1 MERIG
6 RYEILR
12 ELGRG
17 AMGVVYHAR
26 DPKIDREVA
35 IKTIKLADQADE
47 SEISQL
53 RDRLFREAQSAG
65 KLSHPGIVTIYDVDE
80 QDGLAYIAMEFV
92 EGRTLEVVMK
102 QGRVDDHVFAADVLK
117 QTGAALDYA
126 HQRGIVHRDV
136 KPANLMLTS
145 GGAVK
150 IMDFGIARAGSS
162 NLTQTGA
169 VMGTPSY
176 MSPEQVK
183 GEEVDGRSDQFSLG
197 VIAYEMVTGK
207 KPFASE
213 SVTSVI
219 FKIVSSA
226 PETPAALCPWI
237 SPALDAVILKALS
250 KSAADR
256 FESCQV
262 LADGFA
268 QAIVSQNGAGEA
280 TTLVPTVTDPAESSD
295 AADETSA
302 ATPVYDATAETS
314 YDVAPPSSTPA
325 TSTPTTSAPTPGD
338 SQKLPPLGA
347 KPEGDAPSFGGLA
360 AASEEDPDG
369 RGYGRLLGIAAAI
382 ILILGVGA
390 FFALNP
396 QARNDPAGAIRAAFG
411 MGGGT
416 TAPPIEE
423 DLPDELIPVGNPAE
437 SGAGSAGGPPDGAPG
452 SEDGA
457 TAEASPA
464 TGIPT
469 STTSGP
475 TPQSPGQ
482 ERPEQQSPEQLTEEK
497 LPEIIR
503 DAPATTPDPESG
515 TTDAAEA
522 VAEAA
527 EQPSPPPV
535 EVAPPPRPVVARTPK
550 KSATKL
556 VSVYFRTTPPGAE
569 IRVDGRSN
577 WTCTSP
583 CRITDLPAG
592 KRTVTAKR
600 DGYRTA
606 ARSLVLGDRSSEV
619 YNIELE
625 DARVQVLI
633 TSVPPGADIFIDGR
647 KIAQKTNAKVPLAQ
661 GTYQIKVSKEGLGEA
676 EQIVPVDREQI
687 PYAKFVLEQP

>member
-80 QDGLAYIAMEFV
+80 EDGLAYIAMEFV
-92 EGRTLEVVMK
+92 EGRTLDVVIK

-183 GEEVDGRSDQFSLG
+183 GETVDGRSDQFSLG

-219 FKIVSSA
+219 FKIVSSP

-237 SPALDAVILKALS
+237 SPALDAVILKSLS
-250 KSAADR
+250 KAAADR

-262 LADGFA
+262 FADGFA
-268 QAIVSQNGAGEA
+268 QAIVSENGAGVA
-280 TTLVPTVTDPAESSD
+280 TTLIPTVGASNASPA

-314 YDVAPPSSTPA
+314 YDVVSPGAVPAP
-325 TSTPTTSAPTPGD
+325 APTD

-347 KPEGDAPSFGGLA
+347 KPQGDAPSFGGLA
-360 AASEEDPDG
+360 SSPAPDPDEP
-369 RGYGRLLGIAAAI
+369 GYGRLIAIAAAI
-382 ILILGVGA
+382 IVVLGISA

-396 QARNDPAGAIRAAFG
+396 HARRDPAGAIRAAFG
-411 MGGGT
+411 LGG
-416 TAPPIEE
+416 
-423 DLPDELIPVGNPAE
+423 
-437 SGAGSAGGPPDGAPG
+437 
-452 SEDGA
+452 GA
-457 TAEASPA
+457 TAPSIGDAATVDPMDGISPQDETIATDEPDAEEAAAHGASTPLGPAAVPAASSSPA
-464 TGIPT
+464 AA
-469 STTSGP
+469 STTDGKP
-475 TPQSPGQ
+475 K
-482 ERPEQQSPEQLTEEK
+482 LTEEEI
-497 LPEIIR
+497 PEIIR
-503 DAPATTPDPESG
+503 DAPESKPAPAETKTAAAASPESKP
-515 TTDAAEA
+515 TPPPLEA
-522 VAEAA
+522 PP
-527 EQPSPPPV
+527 EQPIPAEPKP
-535 EVAPPPRPVVARTPK
+535 APGPVVARTPK
-550 KSATKL
+550 KPTEKL

-592 KRTVTAKR
+592 KRTVTAKLE
-600 DGYRTA
+600 GYRTA
-606 ARSLVLGDRSSEV
+606 SRSLVLGDRSSEV

-647 KIAQKTNAKVPLAQ
+647 KIAEKTNAKVRLAQ
-661 GTYQIKVSKEGLGEA
+661 GTYQIRVSKDGAGEA
-676 EQIVPVDREQI
+676 EQVVQVNREQI
-687 PYAKFVLEQP
+687 PYAKFVLGQ